1 MKTMEAVRQARDSH
15 IVGMEAGV
23 RALHKRTA
31 STATRG
37 SMHPNPVS
45 IEEAEAQ
52 VYKKEQRNP
61 FILLVS
67 GNVAAVKVFFYY
79 LITLDTILAC
89 CLCVG
94 LTCYWYYANKNDEK
108 WFGGGMDWIIVA
120 FAVVNPMTTSLSMA
134 FRRREQALYEIS
146 RIRSF
151 SFQIY
156 TAHALWDWDPPGRAA
171 ANVDWLVHC
180 DKVLAQL
187 IGIGDELCRF
197 LSLPTSSRS
206 RHRMTRSGQKEAA
219 RIVKVK
225 LVFS

>member
-1 MKTMEAVRQARDSH
+1 MMGLRQKKDAH

-31 STATRG
+31 TTGTRG
-37 SMHPNPVS
+37 SMHPNPVT
-45 IEEAEAQ
+45 IEEAEAHA
-52 VYKKEQRNP
+52 YKKQQRNP
-61 FILLVS
+61 FILLIS

-89 CLCVG
+89 ILCVG
-94 LTCYWYYANKNDEK
+94 STCYWYYANKSDEQ
-108 WFGGGMDWIIVA
+108 WYGRGMEWIILG
-120 FAVVNPMTTSLSMA
+120 FAVVNPMTSSLSMVFA
-134 FRRREQALYEIS
+134 RREKALFEIS

-206 RHRMTRSGQKEAA
+206 RHRMTRGGQKEAA

-225 LVFS
+225 LAS